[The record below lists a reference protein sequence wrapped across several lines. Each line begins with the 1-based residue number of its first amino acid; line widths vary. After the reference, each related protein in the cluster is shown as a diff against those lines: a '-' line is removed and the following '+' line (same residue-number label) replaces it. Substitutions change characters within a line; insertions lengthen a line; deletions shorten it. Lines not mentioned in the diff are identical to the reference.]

1 MPQAI
6 FSKPAH
12 KPTSAA
18 HKALLAQSEFKDGLD
33 RFLTYR
39 LHVLNKLTDRKT
51 NELYEK
57 SMQLTLSDC
66 RCLAVI
72 GHFYPVSIND
82 LALYANLDKSQASRA
97 AQRLVDEGLIGR
109 QSQEGD
115 SRIVNLVLTK
125 KGQRAY
131 IKVVDIATRRNED
144 VFAALTPV
152 ERALLSGLL
161 DKLIENAQGE

>member
-1 MPQAI
+1 
-6 FSKPAH
+6 
-12 KPTSAA
+12 
-18 HKALLAQSEFKDGLD
+18 
-33 RFLTYR
+33 
-39 LHVLNKLTDRKT
+39 
-51 NELYEK
+51 
-57 SMQLTLSDC
+57 MQLTLSDC

-131 IKVVDIATRRNED
+131 AKVVDIATRRNED